1 MSEDEQRLGMGYLPI
16 DQGGAII
23 ASKLAEQLGT
33 DPADLASGRFDMR
46 RLTVIEKE
54 QLGLVMY
61 ATIRKRKSR
70 AWGTILDVLENWG
83 VSIGGRG
90 RRDIIRMEGVSR
102 GGVARV
108 ESEIIRPG
116 WAGRNLYERDWE
128 KQERER
134 LGIE

>member
-33 DPADLASGRFDMR
+33 DSADLASGRFDMR
-46 RLTVIEKE
+46 RLTNIEKE
-54 QLGLVMY
+54 QLGLIMY
-61 ATIRKRKSR
+61 ATIRSRKSR
-70 AWGTILDVLENWG
+70 AWGTVLNVLANWG
-83 VSIGGRG
+83 VSVGGRG

-102 GGVARV
+102 GGMARV

-116 WAGRNLYERDWE
+116 WGARNIYDRDWE
-128 KQERER
+128 RQERER